1 MRKENPVKQCKVLK
15 MSQTDKLLEEISRK
29 MDKFLRLQALEAVK
43 GIASEQGKIELLD
56 SLGFRPIEIATF
68 LNKTPENINVQLSL
82 LRKKKAGKKAK
93 SPEQMQ
99 APNDQNISA
108 NGSVGPS
115 RMEGN
120 Q

>member
-1 MRKENPVKQCKVLK
+1 MKQCKVLK